1 MRRLHNMTQAYDWG
15 STSDIPRFL
24 GRSSTGEP
32 VAEMWLGT
40 HPLAPSQI
48 ETPQGLRPLADVAGD
63 VPFMLKILAAE
74 QPLSIQVH
82 PGPAEARAGF
92 EREEAAGVPLESPER
107 IYKDPRH
114 KPEMVYALSTF
125 DTLVGF
131 RPTAEILRVFA
142 QLDSPSINAASAT
155 LRAKTGYKGIV
166 RVLENLLIAPPP
178 PAEVNQLVIQCKA
191 LVHDGVDIKRAYSTA
206 AMIAR
211 HHPGDVGI
219 VVSLL
224 LNRFTLQP
232 GEAMFLGTGVIHAHL
247 SGLCLEAMANSDNVM
262 RAGLT
267 RKALHAEGLIQ
278 CLEAGMSRV
287 ARVEPGYPTFS
298 TEVYSPAVDEF
309 ALAVT
314 QVSPGDPD
322 GVALISAE
330 HSIIMCIG
338 GAVQVLN
345 AGGEKLTL
353 SRGDAVYTDATDGRL
368 SLVGTGE
375 VAQIYLPGPN
385 TPDSELRDL
394 LGSRPV
400 RQIPLV

>member
-15 STSDIPRFL
+15 SVSDIPRFL
-24 GRSSTGEP
+24 GRTASGEP

-40 HPLAPSQI
+40 HPLAPSQV
-48 ETPQGLRPLADVAGD
+48 ETDEGLRPLSDVAGE

-82 PGPAEARAGF
+82 PGQAEAREGF
-92 EREEAAGVPLESPER
+92 AREEAAGVPLDSPQR
-107 IYKDPRH
+107 VFKDPNH

-142 QLDSPSINAASAT
+142 QLDTPTINAASAT
-155 LRAKTGYKGIV
+155 LRAKTGFKGIV

-178 PAEVNQLVIQCKA
+178 PAEIAQVVIQCKA

-211 HHPGDVGI
+211 YHPDDVGI

-232 GEAMFLGTGVIHAHL
+232 GEAVFLDTGVIHAHL
-247 SGLCLEAMANSDNVM
+247 SGLCLEAMANSDNVL

-267 RKALHAEGLIQ
+267 RKALHPEGLIR
-278 CLEAGMSRV
+278 CLEAGMARV
-287 ARVEPGYPTFS
+287 ARVEPGYPSFS
-298 TEVYSPAVDEF
+298 TEVYHPEVEEF

-314 QVSPGDPD
+314 QVSPADPD
-322 GVALISAE
+322 GVSIIAAE
-330 HSIIMCIG
+330 HSIVMCIG
-338 GAVQVLN
+338 GAVQLLN
-345 AGGEKLTL
+345 ARGEKLPL
-353 SRGDAVYTDATDGRL
+353 SRGEAVYTDAEDGEL
-368 SLVGTGE
+368 LLVGTGE
-375 VAQIYLPGPN
+375 VAQIYLPGPG
-385 TPDSELRDL
+385 TPDSELKDL
-394 LGSRPV
+394 VGHRPV
-400 RQIPLV
+400 RAIP

>member
-24 GRSSTGEP
+24 GRSGTGEP

-40 HPLAPSQI
+40 HPLAPSQV
-48 ETPQGLRPLADVAGD
+48 ETPEGLRPLSDVAGD

-82 PGPAEARAGF
+82 PDADEARAGY
-92 EREEAAGVPLESPER
+92 EREEAAGIPLESPQR
-107 IYKDPRH
+107 VYKDTRH

-142 QLDSPSINAASAT
+142 QLDSPAVNAASAT
-155 LRAKTGYKGIV
+155 LRAKPGFKGIV

-178 PAEVNQLVIQCKA
+178 ASEVNQLVIQCKA

-267 RKALHAEGLIQ
+267 RKALDVEGLIQ

-287 ARVEPGYPTFS
+287 ARVEPGYLSFS
-298 TEVYSPAVDEF
+298 TEVYSPAVEEF

-322 GVALISAE
+322 GVSLVTAQ
-330 HSIIMCIG
+330 HSIVMCIG

-345 AGGEKLTL
+345 AQGEKISL
-353 SRGDAVYTDATDGRL
+353 SRGDAVYTDAADGEL
-368 SLVGTGE
+368 TLVGTGE
-375 VAQIYLPGPN
+375 AAQCYLPGPN
-385 TPDSELRDL
+385 TPESELQDL
-394 LGSRPV
+394 LGGRPV
-400 RQIPLV
+400 RQIS

>member
-1 MRRLHNMTQAYDWG
+1 MTQAYDWG

-24 GRSSTGEP
+24 GRSGSGEP

-40 HPLAPSQI
+40 HPLAPSQV
-48 ETPQGLRPLADVAGD
+48 ETPEGLRPLSDVAGEI
-63 VPFMLKILAAE
+63 PFMLKILAAE

-82 PGPAEARAGF
+82 PGQAEAREGF
-92 EREEAAGVPLESPER
+92 EREEAAGVPLDSPER
-107 IYKDPRH
+107 VFKDPNH

-131 RPTAEILRVFA
+131 RPTAEILRVFS
-142 QLDSPSINAASAT
+142 QLDTPTINAASAT
-155 LRAKTGYKGIV
+155 LRAKTGFKGIV

-178 PAEVNQLVIQCKA
+178 PTEIAQVVIQCKA

-211 HHPGDVGI
+211 HHRDDVGI

-267 RKALHAEGLIQ
+267 RKALDPEGLIR
-278 CLEAGMSRV
+278 CLEAGMARV
-287 ARVEPGYPTFS
+287 ARVEPGYPSFS
-298 TEVYSPAVDEF
+298 TEVYHPEVEEF

-314 QVSPGDPD
+314 QVSPADPD
-322 GVALISAE
+322 GVSIIAAA
-330 HSIIMCIG
+330 HSIVMCIG
-338 GAVQVLN
+338 GAVQLLN
-345 AGGEKLTL
+345 SRGEKIPM
-353 SRGDAVYTDATDGRL
+353 SRGETVYTDAEDGEL
-368 SLVGTGE
+368 TLVGTGE
-375 VAQIYLPGPN
+375 VAQIYLPGPG
-385 TPDSELRDL
+385 TPDSELKDL
-394 LGSRPV
+394 VGHRPV
-400 RQIPLV
+400 RAIP

>member
-24 GRSSTGEP
+24 GRTGSGEP
-32 VAEMWLGT
+32 VAELWLGT

-48 ETPQGLRPLADVAGD
+48 ECPEGLRPLSDVAGE

-82 PGPAEARAGF
+82 PGPDEAQAGY
-92 EREEAAGVPLESPER
+92 EREQAAGIALDSPER
-107 IYKDPRH
+107 VYKDPNH

-142 QLDSPSINAASAT
+142 QLDSPAVNAASAT

-178 PAEVNQLVIQCKA
+178 AEEISQLVIQCKA

-219 VVSLL
+219 LVSLL

-247 SGLCLEAMANSDNVM
+247 SGLCLEAMATSDNVM

-267 RKALHAEGLIQ
+267 HKKLDPEGLIH

-287 ARVEPGYPTFS
+287 ARVEPGYPSFS

-314 QVSPGDPD
+314 QVSPADTD
-322 GVALISAE
+322 GVALITAA
-330 HSIIMCIG
+330 HSIVMCIG
-338 GAVQVLN
+338 GSVQVLN
-345 AGGEKLTL
+345 EAGEKQPL
-353 SRGDAVYTDATDGRL
+353 SRGEAVYTDSDDGAL
-368 SLVGTGE
+368 TLIGTGE
-375 VAQIYLPGPN
+375 IAQIYLPDPC
-385 TPDSELRDL
+385 TPDSEMKDL
-394 LGSRPV
+394 VGNRPV
-400 RQIPLV
+400 RAID

>member
-24 GRSSTGEP
+24 GRSGTGEP

-40 HPLAPSQI
+40 HPLAPSQV
-48 ETPQGLRPLADVAGD
+48 ETPDGLRPLSDVAGD

-82 PGPAEARAGF
+82 PSEAEAQEGF
-92 EREEAAGVPLESPER
+92 AREEAAGIALNAPER
-107 IYKDPRH
+107 VFKDPHH

-125 DTLVGF
+125 DSLVGF
-131 RPTAEILRVFA
+131 RPTAEILRVFS
-142 QLDSPSINAASAT
+142 QLDSPTVNAASAT
-155 LRAKTGYKGIV
+155 LRAKPGFKGIV
-166 RVLENLLIAPPP
+166 RVLENLLIAPAPP
-178 PAEVNQLVIQCKA
+178 EEIADIVIQCKA
-191 LVHDGVDIKRAYSTA
+191 LVHDGVDIKRAYTTA

-211 HHPGDVGI
+211 HHPGDIGI

-232 GEAMFLGTGVIHAHL
+232 GEAIFLGTGVIHAHL

-267 RKALHAEGLIQ
+267 RKALDVDGLIG
-278 CLEAGMSRV
+278 CLSAGMSRV
-287 ARVEPGYPTFS
+287 ARVEAGYPSFS
-298 TEVYSPAVDEF
+298 TELYSPAVDEF

-314 QVSPGDPD
+314 QVSPADPV
-322 GVALISAE
+322 GVDLITAE

-338 GAVQVLN
+338 GSVSVTN
-345 AGGEKLTL
+345 GSGEKVTL
-353 SRGDAVYTDATDGRL
+353 SRGDAVYTNGADTN
-368 SLVGTGE
+368 LVLLGTGE

-385 TPDSELRDL
+385 TPESELSDL
-394 LGSRPV
+394 VGHRPV
-400 RQIPLV
+400 RALD

>member
-1 MRRLHNMTQAYDWG
+1 MRRLHNTTQGYDWG

-24 GRSSTGEP
+24 GRSGSGEP
-32 VAEMWLGT
+32 VAELWVGT
-40 HPLAPSQI
+40 HPLGPSQV
-48 ETPQGLRPLADVAGD
+48 ETDEGLRPLSEVAGEI
-63 VPFMLKILAAE
+63 PFMLKILAAE

-82 PGPAEARAGF
+82 PNADEARTGF
-92 EREEAAGVPLESPER
+92 EREEAAGIPLDAPER
-107 IYKDPRH
+107 IFKDPHH

-142 QLDSPSINAASAT
+142 QLDSPTINAASAT
-155 LRAKTGYKGIV
+155 LRARPGYKGIV
-166 RVLENLLIAPPP
+166 RVLENLLLAPP
-178 PAEVNQLVIQCKA
+178 PAEEIAQVVVQCKA

-211 HHPGDVGI
+211 HHPADVGI
-219 VVSLL
+219 VVSLM

-267 RKALHAEGLIQ
+267 RKRLDPDGLIE
-278 CLEAGMSRV
+278 CLEAGMSRI
-287 ARVEPGYPTFS
+287 ARVEPEFPSFS

-314 QVSPGDPD
+314 QVSPADPD
-322 GVALISAE
+322 GVALITAE
-330 HSIIMCIG
+330 HSFVMCIG
-338 GAVQVLN
+338 GAVQVIDEH
-345 AGGEKLTL
+345 GEKVPL
-353 SRGDAVYTDATDGRL
+353 SRGESLYTTTEDG
-368 SLVGTGE
+368 SLTAVGTGE
-375 VAQIYLPGPN
+375 IAQIYLPGPH
-385 TPDSELRDL
+385 TPDSRMEDL
-394 LGSRPV
+394 VGTRPG
-400 RQIPLV
+400 RALQ

>member
-1 MRRLHNMTQAYDWG
+1 MTQAYDWG
-15 STSDIPRFL
+15 SINDIPQFL
-24 GRSSTGEP
+24 GRLGSGEP

-40 HPLAPSQI
+40 HPLAPSQV
-48 ETPQGLRPLADVAGD
+48 ECPEGLRPLSDVAGE
-63 VPFMLKILAAE
+63 VPFMLKLLAAE

-82 PGPAEARAGF
+82 PGPEEARRGF
-92 EREEAAGVPLESPER
+92 EREEAAGIPLDAPER
-107 IYKDPRH
+107 VFKDPNH

-142 QLDSPSINAASAT
+142 QLDSPVVNAASAT

-178 PAEVNQLVIQCKA
+178 ASEIAQLVIQCKA
-191 LVHDGVDIKRAYSTA
+191 LVHDGVDIKRAYTTA

-247 SGLCLEAMANSDNVM
+247 AGLCLEAMATSDNVM

-267 RKALHAEGLIQ
+267 RKALDPEGLIQ
-278 CLEAGMSRV
+278 CLEAGLSRV
-287 ARVEPGYPTFS
+287 ARVEPGYPSFS

-314 QVSPGDPD
+314 QVSPADPD
-322 GVALISAE
+322 GVSLITAA
-330 HSIIMCIG
+330 HTIVMCIG

-345 AGGEKLTL
+345 AGGEKQSL
-353 SRGDAVYTDATDGRL
+353 SRGDAVYTSDEDGDL
-368 SLVGTGE
+368 TLVGTGE
-375 VAQIYLPGPN
+375 IAQIYLPGPN
-385 TPDSELRDL
+385 TPDSQMQDL
-394 LGSRPV
+394 VGHRPV
-400 RQIPLV
+400 RAIP

>member
-24 GRSSTGEP
+24 GRTASGEP
-32 VAEMWLGT
+32 VAEVWLGT
-40 HPLAPSQI
+40 HALAPSLV
-48 ETPQGLRPLADVAGD
+48 ETPDGLRPLSEVAGE

-74 QPLSIQVH
+74 KPLSIQVH
-82 PGPAEARAGF
+82 PSQAEARVGF
-92 EREEAAGVPLESPER
+92 AREEAEGIPVDSPQR
-107 IYKDPRH
+107 VFKDPNH

-155 LRAKTGYKGIV
+155 LRAKTGFKGIV

-178 PAEVNQLVIQCKA
+178 ATEIAQLVIQCKA

-211 HHPGDVGI
+211 HHPDDVGI

-247 SGLCLEAMANSDNVM
+247 SGLCLEAMVNSDNVL

-267 RKALHAEGLIQ
+267 RKALEPEGLIR
-278 CLEAGMSRV
+278 CLEAGMARV
-287 ARVEPGYPTFS
+287 ARVEPGFPSFS
-298 TEVYSPAVDEF
+298 TEVYHPAVEEF

-322 GVALISAE
+322 GVALIVSS
-330 HSIIMCIG
+330 HSIVMCIG

-345 AGGEKLTL
+345 AQGEKIAL
-353 SRGDAVYTDATDGRL
+353 SRGDAVYTDDQDGEL
-368 SLVGTGE
+368 TLIGTGE
-375 VAQIYLPGPN
+375 VAQCYLPGAS
-385 TPDSELRDL
+385 TPDSELKDL
-394 LGSRPV
+394 VGHRPV
-400 RQIPLV
+400 RAIP

>member
-24 GRSSTGEP
+24 GRTVSGEP

-40 HPLAPSQI
+40 HPLAPSQV
-48 ETPQGLRPLADVAGD
+48 ETAEGLRPLSDIAGE

-82 PGPAEARAGF
+82 PGQAEAREGF
-92 EREEAAGVPLESPER
+92 AREEADGVPLDSPQR
-107 IYKDPRH
+107 VFKDPNH

-142 QLDSPSINAASAT
+142 QLDTPTINAASAT
-155 LRAKTGYKGIV
+155 LRAKTGFKGIV

-178 PAEVNQLVIQCKA
+178 PAEIAQVVIQCKA

-211 HHPGDVGI
+211 HHPDDVGI

-267 RKALHAEGLIQ
+267 RKALDPEGLIR
-278 CLEAGMSRV
+278 CLEAGMARV
-287 ARVEPGYPTFS
+287 ARVEPGYPSFS
-298 TEVYSPAVDEF
+298 TEVYHPEVEEF

-314 QVSPGDPD
+314 QVSPADPD
-322 GVALISAE
+322 GVSIIAAS
-330 HSIIMCIG
+330 HSIVMCIG
-338 GAVQVLN
+338 GAVQLLN
-345 AGGEKLTL
+345 AQGEKMAL
-353 SRGDAVYTDATDGRL
+353 SRGETVYTDAEDGDL
-368 SLVGTGE
+368 TLVGTGE
-375 VAQIYLPGPN
+375 VAQIYLPGPG
-385 TPDSELRDL
+385 TPDSELKDL
-394 LGSRPV
+394 VGHRPV
-400 RQIPLV
+400 RAIP

>member
-24 GRSSTGEP
+24 GRTGSGEP

-40 HPLAPSQI
+40 HPLAPSQV
-48 ETPQGLRPLADVAGD
+48 ETPEGLRPLSDVAGD

-82 PGPAEARAGF
+82 PNAEEARAGF
-92 EREEAAGVPLESPER
+92 EREEAAGVPLDSPQR
-107 IYKDPRH
+107 VFKDTRH

-131 RPTAEILRVFA
+131 RPTAEILRVFS
-142 QLDSPSINAASAT
+142 QLDSPAVNAASAT
-155 LRAKTGYKGIV
+155 LRAKPGFKGIV

-178 PAEVNQLVIQCKA
+178 ASEVSQLVIQCKA

-247 SGLCLEAMANSDNVM
+247 SGLCLEAMANSDNVL

-267 RKALHAEGLIQ
+267 RKALDPEGLIQ
-278 CLEAGMSRV
+278 CLEAGMARV
-287 ARVEPGYPTFS
+287 ARVEPGYPSFS
-298 TEVYSPAVDEF
+298 TEVYSPAVEEF

-322 GVALISAE
+322 GVALITAA
-330 HSIIMCIG
+330 HSIVMCIG
-338 GAVQVLN
+338 GGVQVLN
-345 AGGEKLTL
+345 ARGEKISL
-353 SRGDAVYTDATDGRL
+353 SRGEAVYTDAEDGEL
-368 SLVGTGE
+368 TLVGTGE

-385 TPDSELRDL
+385 TPDSELKDL
-394 LGSRPV
+394 LGARPV
-400 RQIPLV
+400 RAIP